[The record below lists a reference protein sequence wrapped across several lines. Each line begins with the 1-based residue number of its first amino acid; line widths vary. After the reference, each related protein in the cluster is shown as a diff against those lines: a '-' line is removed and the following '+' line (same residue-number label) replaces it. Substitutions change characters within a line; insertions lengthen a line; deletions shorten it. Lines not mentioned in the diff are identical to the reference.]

1 MEERDATVIQKIGI
15 YFRQKQEYE
24 RACDLLERV
33 LEIKKNLKLKDIP
46 ADTTESQKNL
56 LLQSKEF
63 ATLYNDLSLTYSG
76 MGEIEY
82 AQEYLILAI
91 QCLENEKTSGI
102 ELVESYL
109 SLADILRKQANI
121 EQCT

>member
-1 MEERDATVIQKIGI
+1 
-15 YFRQKQEYE
+15 
-24 RACDLLERV
+24 
-33 LEIKKNLKLKDIP
+33 
-46 ADTTESQKNL
+46 

-91 QCLENEKTSGI
+91 
-102 ELVESYL
+102 
-109 SLADILRKQANI
+109 
-121 EQCT
+121 

>member
-1 MEERDATVIQKIGI
+1 MTNLEERDATVIQKIGI

-33 LEIKKNLKLKDIP
+33 LEIKKSLKLKDIP
-46 ADTTESQKNL
+46 ADTTDSQKL
-56 LLQSKEF
+56 AMLQSKEF

-91 QCLENEKTSGI
+91 
-102 ELVESYL
+102 
-109 SLADILRKQANI
+109 
-121 EQCT
+121 